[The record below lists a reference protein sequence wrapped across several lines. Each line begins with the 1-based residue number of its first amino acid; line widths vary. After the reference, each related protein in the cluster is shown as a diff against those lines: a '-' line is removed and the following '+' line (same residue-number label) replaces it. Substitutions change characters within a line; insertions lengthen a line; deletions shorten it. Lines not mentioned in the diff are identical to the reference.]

1 MARQQLLLILPPLRV
16 LLYKRPKVLY
26 TEFSVLTRFHR
37 NDAEVERFAGQ
48 QAPGLKNF
56 IALPK
61 ELLRKFFTVPITKD
75 CSNQAPLQP
84 VPAAGRAHT
93 RAALANKSWAVL
105 VGVD

>member
-1 MARQQLLLILPPLRV
+1 
-16 LLYKRPKVLY
+16 VLY

-84 VPAAGRAHT
+84 VDASGNLSLRNQYLLRAEHIHGLLLQT
-93 RAALANKSWAVL
+93 K
-105 VGVD
+105 VGLFWQG